1 MISSVK
7 LKLRIRKFM
16 YRLKQ
21 YNMSLIILSILIG
34 VFGGLGAVVF
44 REMISI
50 IRETFFMR
58 IFGDYLFIS
67 PMVGAILVGLL
78 VENLAAEAKGHGIPQ
93 IIESVRYKF
102 GLMRKRVA
110 AVEIL
115 AASITIASGGSA
127 GREGPIAQIGAG
139 IASSMAQIL
148 RLRPKDVRLLVTS
161 GLVAGISATFNAP
174 IGALIFGLEI
184 LSPEIDASR
193 LINLLL
199 ASVTGK
205 IVATQFLGDYPAFYI
220 PYTIVFSN
228 IVEILFVALLGVV
241 IGLLGAIWVLVFD
254 KFETWVDEVKLPLY
268 VKTGIFGLIVG
279 LIGFQF
285 VEYGILGV
293 GYEAVDSFF
302 MGKITLMSLLFFIAF
317 MKMIATLFTVG
328 SGTTGGIFAP
338 SLVIGT
344 FLGAGLG
351 VLFEK
356 LFPNIISDPNLYA
369 LVGMAAYFTAVAKV
383 PLTTLVMI
391 PEMTRSYTIFVPIM
405 VANAISYVM
414 SLVILGR
421 ESIYTLKLNRIMRK
435 KEFVKI

>member
-1 MISSVK
+1 
-7 LKLRIRKFM
+7 
-16 YRLKQ
+16 
-21 YNMSLIILSILIG
+21 
-34 VFGGLGAVVF
+34 
-44 REMISI
+44 
-50 IRETFFMR
+50 
-58 IFGDYLFIS
+58 
-67 PMVGAILVGLL
+67 
-78 VENLAAEAKGHGIPQ
+78 
-93 IIESVRYKF
+93 
-102 GLMRKRVA
+102 MRKRVA

-148 RLRPKDVRLLVTS
+148 RLRPKDIRLLVTS

-205 IVATQFLGDYPAFYI
+205 IVATQFLGDYPAFFI

-228 IVEILFVALLGVV
+228 IVEILFVALLGVI
-241 IGLLGAIWVLVFD
+241 IGLLGALWVVVFD
-254 KFETWVDEVKLPLY
+254 RFETWVDEVNLPLY
-268 VKTGIFGLIVG
+268 MKTGIFGLIVG

-302 MGKITLMSLLFFIAF
+302 MGKITLMSVLFFIAF
-317 MKMIATLFTVG
+317 MKMVATLFTVG

-421 ESIYTLKLNRIMRK
+421 ESIYTLKLNRIMRRR
-435 KEFVKI
+435 EFVKI